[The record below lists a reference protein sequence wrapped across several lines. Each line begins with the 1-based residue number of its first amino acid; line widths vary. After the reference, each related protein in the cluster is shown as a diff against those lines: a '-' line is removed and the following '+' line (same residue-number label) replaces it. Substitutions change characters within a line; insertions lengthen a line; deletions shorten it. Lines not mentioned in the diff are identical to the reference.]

1 MKKQPIELIPGLRIG
16 VGVGRLI
23 LSHKTV
29 DDDGLERWA
38 VNYHL
43 TVGGPIRESF
53 FMSANVLRYIAK
65 VETLERDL
73 KSSKEY
79 SRRLKIRKEEL
90 EAQLAKSENLRDVA
104 QKTNKQR
111 IDELEGENAELNLKI
126 KSQYN
131 ELVRRNTSITNDF
144 LAYEKEAES
153 RLQTKSKEA
162 NQLNSII
169 NSEKDQNKIA
179 FKIIDKL
186 KFWNMVCSILGL
198 MFFALWLSAMY
209 F

>member
-16 VGVGRLI
+16 VGAGRLI
-23 LSHKTV
+23 LSHKIV
-29 DDDGLERWA
+29 DEDGLERWA
-38 VNYHL
+38 INYHL
-43 TVGGPIRESF
+43 TVDGPIRDAF
-53 FMSANVLRYIAK
+53 YLSANVLRYIAK

-90 EAQLAKSENLRDVA
+90 EDQLADSERKRDVA
-104 QKTNKQR
+104 NRTNKQR
-111 IDELEGENAELNLKI
+111 IDELE
-126 KSQYN
+126 N
-131 ELVRRNTSITNDF
+131 ESVSF
-144 LAYEKEAES
+144 LEKFVDYKKEINQTIEAKDK
-153 RLQTKSKEA
+153 QFG
-162 NQLNSII
+162 QLHSII
-169 NSEKDQNKIA
+169 ESEQKQNKIA

-186 KFWNMVCSILGL
+186 KLQNMVIGLLGL

>member
-16 VGVGRLI
+16 VGAGRLV
-23 LSHKTV
+23 LAFKEV
-29 DDDGLERWA
+29 KEDGLEVWA

-43 TVGGPIRESF
+43 TIDGPIRDVCYL
-53 FMSANVLRYIAK
+53 SANVLRYIAK

-90 EAQLAKSENLRDVA
+90 ETQLADSERKRDVA
-104 QKTNKQR
+104 NRTNKQR
-111 IDELEGENAELNLKI
+111 IDELE
-126 KSQYN
+126 N
-131 ELVRRNTSITNDF
+131 ESVSF
-144 LAYEKEAES
+144 LEKFVNYKKEINQTIEAKDK
-153 RLQTKSKEA
+153 QFG
-162 NQLNSII
+162 QLHSII
-169 NSEKDQNKIA
+169 ESEQKQNKIA

-186 KFWNMVCSILGL
+186 KLQNMVIGLLGL

>member
-16 VGVGRLI
+16 VGAGRLI
-23 LSHKTV
+23 LSHKLV
-29 DDDGLERWA
+29 DEDGLERWA
-38 VNYHL
+38 INYHL
-43 TVGGPIRESF
+43 TVDGPIRDAF
-53 FMSANVLRYIAK
+53 YLSANVLRYIAK

-90 EAQLAKSENLRDVA
+90 ETQLADSERKRDVA
-104 QKTNKQR
+104 NRTNKQR
-111 IDELEGENAELNLKI
+111 IDELE
-126 KSQYN
+126 N
-131 ELVRRNTSITNDF
+131 ESVSF
-144 LAYEKEAES
+144 LEKFVNYKKEINQTIEAKDK
-153 RLQTKSKEA
+153 QFG
-162 NQLNSII
+162 QLHSII
-169 NSEKDQNKIA
+169 ESEQKQNKIA

>member
-1 MKKQPIELIPGLRIG
+1 MKKQPIELIQGLRIG
-16 VGVGRLI
+16 VGAGRLI
-23 LSHKTV
+23 LSHKIV
-29 DDDGLERWA
+29 DEDGLERWA
-38 VNYHL
+38 INYHL
-43 TVGGPIRESF
+43 TVDGPIRDAF
-53 FMSANVLRYIAK
+53 YLSANVLRYIAK

-111 IDELEGENAELNLKI
+111 IDELELINVELDLKI
-126 KSQYN
+126 RAQYN
-131 ELVRRNTSITNDF
+131 ELVRRNTSITNDL
-144 LAYEKEAES
+144 LAYQKEAEN
-153 RLQTKSKEA
+153 LLETKSKEA

-186 KFWNMVCSILGL
+186 KFWNMVIGILGL

>member
-23 LSHKTV
+23 LSHKIV
-29 DDDGLERWA
+29 DEDGLERWA
-38 VNYHL
+38 INYHL
-43 TVGGPIRESF
+43 TVDGPIRDAF
-53 FMSANVLRYIAK
+53 YLSANVLRYIAK

-90 EAQLAKSENLRDVA
+90 EEQLADSERKRDIA
-104 QKTNKQR
+104 NRTNKQR
-111 IDELEGENAELNLKI
+111 IDELENESVSFLEKFVDYKKEINQTIESKD
-126 KSQYN
+126 KQFSQ
-131 ELVRRNTSITNDF
+131 LH
-144 LAYEKEAES
+144 
-153 RLQTKSKEA
+153 
-162 NQLNSII
+162 SII
-169 NSEKDQNKIA
+169 ESEQKQNKIA

-186 KFWNMVCSILGL
+186 KFWNMVLGLSGL

>member
-16 VGVGRLI
+16 VGAGRLI
-23 LSHKTV
+23 LSHKIV
-29 DDDGLERWA
+29 DEDGLERWA
-38 VNYHL
+38 INYHL
-43 TVGGPIRESF
+43 TVDGPIRDAF
-53 FMSANVLRYIAK
+53 YLSANVLRYIAK

-90 EAQLAKSENLRDVA
+90 EEQLADSERKRDVA
-104 QKTNKQR
+104 NRTNKQR
-111 IDELEGENAELNLKI
+111 IDELENESVSFLEKFVDYKKEINQTIESKD
-126 KSQYN
+126 KQFSQ
-131 ELVRRNTSITNDF
+131 LH
-144 LAYEKEAES
+144 
-153 RLQTKSKEA
+153 
-162 NQLNSII
+162 SII
-169 NSEKDQNKIA
+169 ESEQKQNKIA

-186 KFWNMVCSILGL
+186 KFWNMVIGLLGL

>member
-1 MKKQPIELIPGLRIG
+1 MKKPLLELIPGLRIG
-16 VGVGRLI
+16 VGAGRLI
-23 LSHKTV
+23 LSHKIV
-29 DDDGLERWA
+29 DEDGLERWA
-38 VNYHL
+38 INYHL
-43 TVGGPIRESF
+43 TVDGPIRDAF
-53 FMSANVLRYIAK
+53 YLSANVLRYIAK
-65 VETLERDL
+65 VETLERGL

-111 IDELEGENAELNLKI
+111 IDELEAEVNKLDHDNTSLAYAYDECIESIKENKENAKATAMQF
-126 KSQYN
+126 K
-131 ELVRRNTSITNDF
+131 
-144 LAYEKEAES
+144 
-153 RLQTKSKEA
+153 
-162 NQLNSII
+162 QLNSII

-198 MFFALWLSAMY
+198 MFFALWLSAIY

>member
-1 MKKQPIELIPGLRIG
+1 MKKQPIELIQGLRIG
-16 VGVGRLI
+16 VGAGRLI
-23 LSHKTV
+23 LSHKIV
-29 DDDGLERWA
+29 DEDGLERWA
-38 VNYHL
+38 INYHL
-43 TVGGPIRESF
+43 TVDGPIRDAF
-53 FMSANVLRYIAK
+53 YLSANVLRYIAK

-90 EAQLAKSENLRDVA
+90 ETQLADSERKRDVA
-104 QKTNKQR
+104 NRTNKQR
-111 IDELEGENAELNLKI
+111 IDELE
-126 KSQYN
+126 N
-131 ELVRRNTSITNDF
+131 ESVSF
-144 LAYEKEAES
+144 LEKFVDYKKEINQTIES
-153 RLQTKSKEA
+153 KDKQFG
-162 NQLNSII
+162 QLHSII
-169 NSEKDQNKIA
+169 ESEQKQNKIA